1 MLTQPFKVEKQV
13 WKGSDLTVSQNQ
25 AQEHSDN
32 YLGPKKIKV
41 IMSDSLWKIIIHA
54 KKKKVGKSEPKR
66 YENQRTETG
75 SEIILVHK

>member
-1 MLTQPFKVEKQV
+1 M
-13 WKGSDLTVSQNQ
+13 SQNQ
-25 AQEHSDN
+25 AQDHSDN

-41 IMSDSLWKIIIHA
+41 IMSDSLWKIIIDA
-54 KKKKVGKSEPKR
+54 KKKVGKSEPKR